1 MRVNPLVGLRFLL
14 LIVLL
19 SACGGGSGSSSSSRV
34 SVSQEEVIWQGYAN
48 QREDLFDK
56 FHYAKDCLKSLGHQ
70 PVREG
75 YPYVTLTNR
84 MVPCPVTLCLGC
96 TDSTSIYVY
105 HRSPDWVYT
114 HEFIHFIMN
123 WTDES
128 HPELTTCIQI
138 SEPVSCPTSRSEN

>member
-1 MRVNPLVGLRFLL
+1 MVGLRFLL
-14 LIVLL
+14 LILLL
-19 SACGGGSGSSSSSRV
+19 SACGGGDGSSSSRV

-56 FHYAKDCLKSLGHQ
+56 FTYTKDCLKSLGNK

-75 YPYVTLTNR
+75 YPYVIITNK
-84 MVPCPVTLCLGC
+84 MIPCPDTRCLGC
-96 TDSTSIYVY
+96 TDGACVYVCDE
-105 HRSPDWVYT
+105 SPDWVYT

-123 WTDES
+123 WIDES

-138 SEPVSCPTSRSEN
+138 SEPISCPTSRSENK